1 MEEQPKLAAKR
12 QVKAS
17 RKALEAR
24 GIDMATLSSML
35 LEEKVVKHR
44 LAQAG
49 VTQENLAE
57 LDANKAVDALLSQV
71 SKNYNKRSDIDFQDL
86 QRVASSPLL

>member
-1 MEEQPKLAAKR
+1 MASKR

-24 GIDMATLSSML
+24 GIDMTTLNHIL
-35 LEEKVVKHR
+35 LEEKINKAR
-44 LAQAG
+44 LAQTG
-49 VTQENLAE
+49 VTQENLGE

-71 SKNYNKRSDIDFQDL
+71 SKNYSKRSDIDFQDL
-86 QRVASSPLL
+86 QRAASSPLL